1 MKSTMYPNN
10 PYIQGHEEIV
20 EICKS
25 MHKDTNSAF
34 VIFDQRHGLKHDD
47 LAQAQYEH
55 WRAEITGVPE
65 LLSKP
70 DREILIANG
79 FITAD

>member
-1 MKSTMYPNN
+1 MKSTMYPENIYVQN
-10 PYIQGHEEIV
+10 HEEIV
-20 EICKS
+20 DICKT
-25 MHKDTNSAF
+25 MDKDMNDAF
-34 VIFDQRHGLKHDD
+34 IIFDQRHGLKHDD
-47 LAQAQYEH
+47 LAQAQYKH

-70 DREILIANG
+70 DREILIENG